1 MPAIVPEHLE
11 TQIEIVQRAFGNP
24 QLLVRR
30 IVELLEFYADRTRR
44 PTRAREGENVPWAF
58 GAPLPVLRALK
69 KALLAGGGGD
79 SETVWAVGEAL
90 WQAGYRETQ
99 VLATQLIG
107 VHADERVA
115 LWAEEKAPSAV
126 DGMALAS
133 LGGEGL
139 ERWRAEQGPGF
150 LVRVDG
156 WIQSGDAKLRA
167 LGLAAVAQALEDPDF
182 EDIPSVFPLL
192 RGLTESAQGEGRR
205 QLGRATRALAK
216 RSPPEAARFLREER
230 MRCGERAHWLVRAS
244 LDAFPVRMRDNLR
257 RTLSR
262 L

>member
-11 TQIEIVQRAFGNP
+11 TQIDIVLRAFGDP

-30 IVELLEFYADRTRR
+30 IVELMEFYADRTRR

-58 GAPLPVLRALK
+58 GTPLPVLRALK
-69 KALLAGGGGD
+69 KALLARGARD
-79 SETVWAVGEAL
+79 PEAAWALGEAL
-90 WQAGYRETQ
+90 WRAGYRETQ
-99 VLATQLIG
+99 ILAAQLVG
-107 VHADERVA
+107 VQAEERVA
-115 LWAEEKAPSAV
+115 LWAEEKAPSAA

-139 ERWRAEQGPGF
+139 KRWRAAQGPRF
-150 LVRVDG
+150 FVRIND
-156 WIQSGDAKLRA
+156 WIQSQDVKLRA
-167 LGLAAVAQALEDPDF
+167 LGLAAVAQAMEDPRF

-192 RGLTESAQGEGRR
+192 RGLTESAQGESRR
-205 QLGRATRALAK
+205 QLGRATRALAR

-230 MRCGERAHWLVRAS
+230 MRCGQRAHWLVRAS
-244 LDAFPVRMRDNLR
+244 LDAFPARMRDELR